1 MTTAPLPTDDV
12 TAQTPVGPL
21 ERVPH
26 SLNAMVLQLG
36 LFVEM
41 QKTRADGKL
50 TPDLEVQF
58 ATVFAS
64 TVPWSYNA

>member
-1 MTTAPLPTDDV
+1 
-12 TAQTPVGPL
+12 
-21 ERVPH
+21 
-26 SLNAMVLQLG
+26 MVLQLG

-64 TVPWSYNA
+64 TVPWAYSA